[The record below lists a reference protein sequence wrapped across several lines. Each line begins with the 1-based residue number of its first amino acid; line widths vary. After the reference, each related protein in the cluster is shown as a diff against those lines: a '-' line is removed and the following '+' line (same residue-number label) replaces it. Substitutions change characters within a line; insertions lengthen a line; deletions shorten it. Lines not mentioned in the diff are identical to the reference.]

1 MIRSLVF
8 CFGNRN
14 NKVVKY
20 ECNDVKIRR
29 CYKCFKGERK
39 GVYIFYF
46 ENCVRGPLGRDAP
59 GAEVRL
65 QYPRQHSTECGKIP
79 HNTIISFEKK

>member
-1 MIRSLVF
+1 MKCNIKAGVE
-8 CFGNRN
+8 
-14 NKVVKY
+14 NKEKY
-20 ECNDVKIRR
+20 DI
-29 CYKCFKGERK
+29 KGMDIL
-39 GVYIFYF
+39 YYF
-46 ENCVRGPLGRDAP
+46 ENRIREALGRDAP

>member
-1 MIRSLVF
+1 MN
-8 CFGNRN
+8 G
-14 NKVVKY
+14 KDK
-20 ECNDVKIRR
+20 ECNYI
-29 CYKCFKGERK
+29 KGSDK
-39 GVYIFYF
+39 GMGFIYYF
-46 ENCVRGPLGRDAP
+46 ENRIREALGRDAP